1 MMGIHRQSPMAL
13 IIRLLAI
20 ICEDFH
26 ERRVRY
32 IPKADTS
39 IPLI

>member
-20 ICEDFH
+20 LCEDFH
-26 ERRVRY
+26 ERRVCN
-32 IPKADTS
+32 IPKADIS
-39 IPLI
+39 FVRF